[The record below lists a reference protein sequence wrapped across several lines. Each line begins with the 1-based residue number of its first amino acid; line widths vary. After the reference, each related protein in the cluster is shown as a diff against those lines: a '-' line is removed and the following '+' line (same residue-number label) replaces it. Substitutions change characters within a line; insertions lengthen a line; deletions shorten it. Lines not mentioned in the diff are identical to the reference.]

1 MNVLSSLLN
10 FIGNRLPLETG
21 RLTFGSVP
29 ANSYVD
35 VNVRYSRSYQ
45 SIPRVFLVLRSS
57 STAPEMGDVTISIAD
72 QTATGFTARC
82 FNYGSVVRSPGADWL
97 AIM

>member
-1 MNVLSSLLN
+1 MNVLSSLLK

-21 RLTFGSVP
+21 RLSFGLVP
-29 ANSYVD
+29 AKSYVD
-35 VNVRYSRSYQ
+35 VNVRYSRTYQ
-45 SIPRVFLVLRSS
+45 SIPRVFLMLRSS
-57 STAPEMGDVTISIAD
+57 STSPELGNVTISIAE

-82 FNYGSVVRSPGADWL
+82 FNFDSTARSPGADWL